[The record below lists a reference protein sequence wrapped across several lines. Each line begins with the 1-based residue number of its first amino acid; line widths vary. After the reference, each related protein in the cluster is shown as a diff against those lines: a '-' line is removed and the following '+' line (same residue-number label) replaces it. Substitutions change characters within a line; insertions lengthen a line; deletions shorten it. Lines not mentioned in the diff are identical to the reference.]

1 MIRFFKELY
10 LTIFTLGYKSGIAG
24 GWQRMNR
31 RFGIIMDIGK
41 GVFLVTIIE
50 FFILEGIKS
59 YVEIHLG
66 TRFSFLDSIQWVGAV
81 VIAYALYLPNYYIL
95 VTRGHGIKFERE
107 FNNLKK
113 SRKILLVASFA
124 ILLLASIVFTVYS
137 DSANRHFFH
146 IVPNQ

>member
-1 MIRFFKELY
+1 M
-10 LTIFTLGYKSGIAG
+10 FTLGYKAGIAG

-66 TRFSFLDSIQWVGAV
+66 KRLSFLDSKQWVIAI
-81 VIAYALYLPNYYIL
+81 VIAYSLYLPNYYIL
-95 VTRGHGIKFERE
+95 VTLGHGIKFERE
-107 FNNLKK
+107 FNSLKK
-113 SRKILLVASFA
+113 NRKMLLVVSFVL
-124 ILLLASIVFTVYS
+124 LLLATMAFCIYS
-137 DSANRHFFH
+137 DSAYRHFFH
-146 IVPNQ
+146 IYS